1 MAGMSVST
9 GLISGIDYSTMITQ
23 LMQVEANPQTLLKKQ
38 LSETQAQGAAYRA
51 INTRFAALQT
61 AAAALPDPTAWTA
74 SKATSSSTSVTAT
87 AGAAATPGSL
97 TFKVDSLATSHSVI
111 SDQKWTATGTQT
123 AADLD
128 YGATTLDITPAGSTT
143 PVSVTLDRDGSGT
156 ATLAEAA
163 AAINAKTELG
173 LSATAVQTAP
183 GVYQLQVTSKTTGA
197 STFTVG
203 AADSFDVVTQG
214 TNAQLTVGTGPGK
227 YSATSTT
234 NTFTGLLTDTTI
246 TVSGLADSVTVNVA
260 SDPDAVAAKVKG
272 LVDAANGAL
281 ETINAYTSKDSATA
295 TLQGDST
302 LRGLAMQIVSTIAYA
317 AGGDTASAAGLEMSR
332 TGSFTFDSKAFT
344 EKLTSDPALVAR
356 IFTGTAAGK
365 GADGVLDTADDAVS
379 ALGFAGKLKAL
390 AKAAS
395 DSASGSLTLLG
406 TSSDTAVKDL
416 QSRIEA
422 WDTRLAMRKDA
433 LTRQFTAMETA
444 LGTLQNQGNWLA
456 GQLAGLPSWSSSK

>member
-1 MAGMSVST
+1 MSVST

-23 LMQVEANPQTLLKKQ
+23 LMQVEANPQTLLKQQ
-38 LSETQAQGAAYRA
+38 LSATQAQGAAYRA

-61 AAAALPDPTAWTA
+61 AAAALQDPTAWTA
-74 SKATSSSTSVTAT
+74 SKAASSSTSVTAT

-97 TFKVDSLATSHSVI
+97 TFTVDSLATSHSVI

-123 AADLD
+123 PADLD
-128 YGATTLDITPAGSTT
+128 YGATTLDITVGGTT
-143 PVSVTLDRDGSGT
+143 TSLALDRDGNGT

-183 GVYQLQVTSKTTGA
+183 GVYQLQVTSKKTGEA
-197 STFTVG
+197 TFTVG
-203 AADSFDVVTQG
+203 ATDTFDVVTQG
-214 TNAQLTVGTGPGK
+214 SNATLTVGTGPGK
-227 YSATSTT
+227 YTATSTT
-234 NTFTGLLTDTTI
+234 NTFSGLLPDTTI
-246 TVSGLADSVTVNVA
+246 TVSGLADSVTVSVA
-260 SDPDAVAAKVKG
+260 SDPDAVASKVKN

-281 ETINAYTSKDSATA
+281 ESINAYTSKDSTTA

-302 LRGLAMQIVSTIAYA
+302 LRALASQIVSTIAYA
-317 AGGDTASAAGLEMSR
+317 AGGDTASVAGLELNR
-332 TGSFTFDSKAFT
+332 TGTFTFDAKAFT
-344 EKLTSDPALVAR
+344 EKFTSDPALVSR

-422 WDTRLAMRKDA
+422 WDTRLAMRKDS

-456 GQLAGLPSWSSSK
+456 SQLAGLPSWSSSK